1 MRGQDQQAYDRGSAM
16 FSPDGRIYQVEY
28 AHEAVSQGAPS
39 VAVRVPD
46 GVVLAVRRRLRSPLL
61 VGESVEKLHKI
72 DNHIGIASTGH
83 VADGRKLL
91 EFARQQAQVNRL
103 RYEEPITIEA
113 LTKALTD
120 NIQEYTQMGGT
131 RPFGVSLLIGG
142 VYDGE
147 PALYEADPS
156 GNPTSWKARAVG
168 SNASSAQ
175 DYVEDHYDETA
186 SVDDAIDLA
195 LGALA
200 ETDEDEITPE
210 TVSVAVIDTGTATFR
225 RIENESVRDHLAGL
239 EGNSTDSADTG
250 NAEDS

>member
-61 VGESVEKLHKI
+61 VGDSVEKLHKI
-72 DNHIGIASTGH
+72 DDHIGIASTGH
-83 VADGRKLL
+83 VADGRTLI
-91 EFARQQAQVNRL
+91 EFARQQAQINRL
-103 RYEEPITIEA
+103 RFEEAITVESV
-113 LTKALTD
+113 TKALTD

-142 VYDGE
+142 VQDGE
-147 PALYEADPS
+147 PALFEADPS

-168 SNASSAQ
+168 SNAASAQ
-175 DYVEDHYDETA
+175 DHLEANYDPEA
-186 SVDDAIDLA
+186 SIDAAIDLA
-195 LGALA
+195 LTALS
-200 ETDEDEITPE
+200 ETDDESIAPE
-210 TVSVAVIDTGTATFR
+210 TVSVAVIETDGATFR
-225 RIENESVRDHLAGL
+225 RISDDDVATHLADL
-239 EGNSTDSADTG
+239 EGVGEESEDT
-250 NAEDS
+250 